1 MRTSY
6 SQFVEEH
13 LQGTAS
19 LLCGQFCKSVLQP
32 HKPPHDQVS
41 EPDSFKPSLALC
53 VVTSTWV
60 DVLCALPVPQGLQDG
75 QQLHPRFLPSP
86 PFKCMLLIH
95 ACTAPI
101 PTPAW
106 ANTHDRSGTPSGS
119 NPSNS
124 PVPGT
129 RPKTSAASSNP
140 YAPLTSRQ
148 GSPAAGGGG
157 ARVGAGAGSGG
168 TAAAARSPQD
178 AAAPGSAGAGAAGT
192 SDAQVLRTAGSSW
205 PVRAPEV

>member
-1 MRTSY
+1 MESICKAQPVCFAVSFVNLCCSRT
-6 SQFVEEH
+6 EH
-13 LQGTAS
+13 PMIHSINQILYT
-19 LLCGQFCKSVLQP
+19 QP
-32 HKPPHDQVS
+32 SP
-41 EPDSFKPSLALC
+41 LR
-53 VVTSTWV
+53 TWL
-60 DVLCALPVPQGLQDG
+60 DVLCALPVRQRLKNA
-75 QQLHPRFLPSP
+75 QQLHPCFLPSP
-86 PFKCMLLIH
+86 PFKCMLLSH

-140 YAPLTSRQ
+140 YAPSASRQ
-148 GSPAAGGGG
+148 ASPAAGGGG

-178 AAAPGSAGAGAAGT
+178 AAAPGSAGAGVAGT

-205 PVRAPEV
+205 PVRALEV